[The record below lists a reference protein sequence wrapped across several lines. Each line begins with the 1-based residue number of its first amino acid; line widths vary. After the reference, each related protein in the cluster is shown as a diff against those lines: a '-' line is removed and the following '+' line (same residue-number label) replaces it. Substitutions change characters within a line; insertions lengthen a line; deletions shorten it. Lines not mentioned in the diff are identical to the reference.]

1 MINSKCVRLLFVSI
15 LSISLLNIQNAH
27 SEECTNSD
35 SNGHCYKT
43 SRIHKNIPAE
53 RDGDSR
59 NTNKE
64 DRQEIPQGNSDN
76 FQAISNDYQNWVNWF
91 NNNYQTMTD
100 ETGAKIHARKTTNR
114 RPGEPECYS
123 GNKRP
128 GKYTRT
134 REKPITSD
142 DTATYTLS
150 CQPNDTKTLAPTN
163 PQETPKGPTAEE
175 MLQEIEDKFAHTDI
189 RPPILKQSYNSGNG
203 TGRAKG
209 DPNVYKGDNVNFYAE
224 APTASWEGELSV
236 GHVEIESYPVQ
247 MTVQYGNGDEG
258 TSYTIGEPIYPKSGS
273 KARPTATS
281 YVYKRS
287 GNFHAYA
294 TVSYAG
300 RYRVNGGPWQAL
312 RTVVKKDTVDPLLIR
327 VWWVDVGRV
336 GGTCE
341 DDDTR
346 WGCKNDPTMG
356 KKDNPNPRLR
366 KADIRTGQRWH
377 LNDSGDG
384 DTEYSL
390 HRSWPDM

>member
-1 MINSKCVRLLFVSI
+1 
-15 LSISLLNIQNAH
+15 
-27 SEECTNSD
+27 
-35 SNGHCYKT
+35 
-43 SRIHKNIPAE
+43 
-53 RDGDSR
+53 
-59 NTNKE
+59 
-64 DRQEIPQGNSDN
+64 
-76 FQAISNDYQNWVNWF
+76 
-91 NNNYQTMTD
+91 
-100 ETGAKIHARKTTNR
+100 
-114 RPGEPECYS
+114 
-123 GNKRP
+123 
-128 GKYTRT
+128 
-134 REKPITSD
+134 
-142 DTATYTLS
+142 
-150 CQPNDTKTLAPTN
+150 
-163 PQETPKGPTAEE
+163 
-175 MLQEIEDKFAHTDI
+175 MLQEIEDKFANTDI
-189 RPPILKQSYNSGNG
+189 RPPILKQSYNSGSG

-224 APTASWEGELSV
+224 APTAYWEGELSA

-247 MTVQYGNGDEG
+247 MTVQYGNGDES

-300 RYRVNGGPWQAL
+300 RYRVNGGPWQAM
-312 RTVVKKDTVDPLLIR
+312 RTVVKKDTAEPLLIR

-336 GGTCE
+336 AGDCSY
-341 DDDTR
+341 DDTR

-356 KKDNPNPRLR
+356 KPDNPNPRLR

-390 HRSWPDM
+390 HRDWPDM

>member
-1 MINSKCVRLLFVSI
+1 MGSKTVRVFCGSI
-15 LSISLLNIQNAH
+15 TFALAVNLYPPTYAL
-27 SEECTNSD
+27 EDTSD
-35 SNGHCYKT
+35 SNSHSIVDIANEDGYST
-43 SRIHKNIPAE
+43 ADTDAEVSLPSAPAQE
-53 RDGDSR
+53 NTAASDIRMTAEEQEAAFRATHYLMRDGRGDEYYASTTDKDSCTTADGQPGQYFR
-59 NTNKE
+59 TWMQP
-64 DRQEIPQGNSDN
+64 DDG
-76 FQAISNDYQNWVNWF
+76 NDYTSYYNTSGIGTYCTPVETRTLTA
-91 NNNYQTMTD
+91 NN
-100 ETGAKIHARKTTNR
+100 
-114 RPGEPECYS
+114 PGEP
-123 GNKRP
+123 R
-128 GKYTRT
+128 
-134 REKPITSD
+134 KPSP
-142 DTATYTLS
+142 A
-150 CQPNDTKTLAPTN
+150 
-163 PQETPKGPTAEE
+163 E
-175 MLQEIEDKFAHTDI
+175 MLQEIEDKFANTDI
-189 RPPILKQSYNSGNG
+189 RPPILKQSYNSGSG

-209 DPNVYKGDNVNFYAE
+209 DPNIYKGDNVNFYAE
-224 APTASWEGELSV
+224 APSAYWEGELSA

-300 RYRVNGGPWQAL
+300 RYRVNGGPWQAM
-312 RTVVKKDTVDPLLIR
+312 RTVVKKDTAAPLLIR

-336 GGTCE
+336 AGDCSY
-341 DDDTR
+341 DDTR

-390 HRSWPDM
+390 HRDWPDM